1 MSGLRPSPAVR
12 TARLEEKA
20 AEHELQAGGGLT
32 APEVWWERAVA
43 MAPAEEVEELHRLC
57 DLSQTLEPE
66 TAELLEVLLQIWKL
80 RETIQ
85 YRSSPTLALVFRE
98 ARDLPLRGLR
108 HAEADATAA
117 EKQGPTGG
125 RRIGGRAEM
134 LVKLCI
140 RRGHAIR
147 YSGLEPLADLDRGTA
162 ALVVLLEAV
171 ESGDLERA
179 LELALRHDPV
189 SEPNP
194 NEGR

>member
-20 AEHELQAGGGLT
+20 AEHELVAGGGLT
-32 APEVWWERAVA
+32 APEFWWERAVA

-66 TAELLEVLLQIWKL
+66 TSELLEVLLRIWRF

-85 YRSSPTLALVFRE
+85 YRSSSVLALVFRE

-108 HAEADATAA
+108 HAEADATTA
-117 EKQGPTGG
+117 EKARHGFVRP
-125 RRIGGRAEM
+125 GGRAEA
-134 LVKLCI
+134 LFKVSLRRSQVI
-140 RRGHAIR
+140 RA
-147 YSGLEPLADLDRGTA
+147 GLEPLTDFDRAKG